1 MHTVSIKV
9 TDNNNVEVK
18 TSGLDYQQF
27 LQVVLTAVEG
37 AADTLIREAKKHVD
51 EVPDIEQQCRDALFD
66 LTNMAFS
73 STLERI
79 DPEGELHPTLTT
91 QAILEAENKIIN
103 EGRLGEVNETEHR

>member
-79 DPEGELHPTLTT
+79 DPDGELHPTLTT

-103 EGRLGEVNETEHR
+103 EGRLGEVKEGS

>member
-27 LQVVLTAVEG
+27 LQVVLTAIEG

-103 EGRLGEVNETEHR
+103 EGRLGEVKEGS

>member
-1 MHTVSIKV
+1 MHTVSIKI
-9 TDNNNVEVK
+9 TDDNTVEVK

-27 LQVVLTAVEG
+27 LQVVLTAIEG

-51 EVPDIEQQCRDALFD
+51 EVPDIEQRCRDALFD

-103 EGRLGEVNETEHR
+103 EGRLGEVKAGS

>member
-1 MHTVSIKV
+1 MHTVSIKI
-9 TDNNNVEVK
+9 TDDNNVEVK

-27 LQVVLTAVEG
+27 LQVVLTAIEG

-51 EVPDIEQQCRDALFD
+51 KVPDIEQQCRDALFD
-66 LTNMAFS
+66 LTNIAFS

-79 DPEGELHPTLTT
+79 DPEGDLHPTLTT

-103 EGRLGEVNETEHR
+103 EGRLGEVKAGS

>member
-1 MHTVSIKV
+1 MHTVSIKI

-27 LQVVLTAVEG
+27 LQVVLTAIEG

-103 EGRLGEVNETEHR
+103 EGRLGEVKAGS

>member
-1 MHTVSIKV
+1 MKTISIKI
-9 TDNNNVEVK
+9 TDDNDVEVK

-27 LQVVLTAVEG
+27 LQVVLTAIEG
-37 AADTLIREAKKHVD
+37 AADTVIRTAKSHVD
-51 EVPDIEQQCRDALFD
+51 KIPDIEQQCRDALFD
-66 LTNMAFS
+66 LTNVAFS

-103 EGRLGEVNETEHR
+103 EGRLGEVKAGS

>member
-1 MHTVSIKV
+1 MHNVNIKI
-9 TDNNNVEVK
+9 TDDGKVEVK
-18 TSGLDYQQF
+18 TSGLNYEQF

-37 AADTLIREAKKHVD
+37 AADTLIREAKNHEDKV
-51 EVPDIEQQCRDALFD
+51 EGITKQCRDALFD
-66 LTNMAFS
+66 ITNMAFS

-103 EGRLGEVNETEHR
+103 EGRLNEVKEGS

>member
-1 MHTVSIKV
+1 MHTVSIKI

-27 LQVVLTAVEG
+27 LQVVLTAIEG
-37 AADTLIREAKKHVD
+37 AADTLLREAKKHVD

-103 EGRLGEVNETEHR
+103 EGRLGEVKAGS

>member
-1 MHTVSIKV
+1 MKTISIKI
-9 TDNNNVEVK
+9 TDDNDVEVK

-37 AADTLIREAKKHVD
+37 AADTVIKAAKEHAD

-73 STLERI
+73 STLARI

-91 QAILEAENKIIN
+91 QAILEAENRIIN
-103 EGRLGEVNETEHR
+103 EGRLGEVKAGS

>member
-1 MHTVSIKV
+1 MHTVSIKI
-9 TDNNNVEVK
+9 TDDNTVEVK

-27 LQVVLTAVEG
+27 LQVVLTAIEG
-37 AADTLIREAKKHVD
+37 AADTLIREAKNHVD
-51 EVPDIEQQCRDALFD
+51 KVPDIEQQCRDALFD

-79 DPEGELHPTLTT
+79 DPEGDLHPTLTT

-103 EGRLGEVNETEHR
+103 EGRLGEVKAGS

>member
-27 LQVVLTAVEG
+27 LQVVLTAIEG

-66 LTNMAFS
+66 LTNIAFS

-103 EGRLGEVNETEHR
+103 EGRLGEVKAGS

>member
-27 LQVVLTAVEG
+27 LQVVLTAIEG
-37 AADTLIREAKKHVD
+37 AADTLIREAKKHAD

-91 QAILEAENKIIN
+91 QAILEAENRIIN
-103 EGRLGEVNETEHR
+103 EGRLGEVKEGS

>member
-1 MHTVSIKV
+1 MHTISIKV

-27 LQVVLTAVEG
+27 LQVVLTAIEG
-37 AADTLIREAKKHVD
+37 AADTLIREAKSHVD

-103 EGRLGEVNETEHR
+103 EGRLGEVKAGS

>member
-1 MHTVSIKV
+1 MHTISIKV

-27 LQVVLTAVEG
+27 LQVVLTAIEG

-103 EGRLGEVNETEHR
+103 EGRLGEVKEGS

>member
-1 MHTVSIKV
+1 MHTVSIKI
-9 TDNNNVEVK
+9 TDDNTVEVK

-27 LQVVLTAVEG
+27 LQVILTAIEG

-66 LTNMAFS
+66 LTNIAFS

-103 EGRLGEVNETEHR
+103 EGRLGEVKAGS

>member
-1 MHTVSIKV
+1 MQTISIKI

-27 LQVVLTAVEG
+27 LQVILTAIEG
-37 AADTLIREAKKHVD
+37 AADTLIREAKKHAD

-66 LTNMAFS
+66 LTNIAFS

-103 EGRLGEVNETEHR
+103 EGRLGEVKAGS

>member
-103 EGRLGEVNETEHR
+103 EGRLGEVKEGS

>member
-1 MHTVSIKV
+1 MHTVSIKI
-9 TDNNNVEVK
+9 TDDNTVEVK

-27 LQVVLTAVEG
+27 LQVVLTAIEG

-103 EGRLGEVNETEHR
+103 EGRLGEVKAGS

>member
-1 MHTVSIKV
+1 MHTISIKV

-27 LQVVLTAVEG
+27 LQVVLTAIEG

-103 EGRLGEVNETEHR
+103 EGRLGEVKAGS

>member
-1 MHTVSIKV
+1 MHTVSIKI
-9 TDNNNVEVK
+9 TDNNEVEVK

-27 LQVVLTAVEG
+27 LQVVLTAIEG
-37 AADTLIREAKKHVD
+37 AADTLIREAKNHVD

-103 EGRLGEVNETEHR
+103 EGRLGEVKEGS

>member
-9 TDNNNVEVK
+9 TNNNNVEVK

-27 LQVVLTAVEG
+27 LQVVLTAIEG

-103 EGRLGEVNETEHR
+103 EGRLGEVKEGS

>member
-1 MHTVSIKV
+1 MHTVSIKI
-9 TDNNNVEVK
+9 TDNNTVEVK

-27 LQVVLTAVEG
+27 LQVVLTAIEG

-103 EGRLGEVNETEHR
+103 EGRLGEVKAGS

>member
-1 MHTVSIKV
+1 MHTVSIKI

-27 LQVVLTAVEG
+27 LQVVLTAIEG

-66 LTNMAFS
+66 LTNIAFS

-103 EGRLGEVNETEHR
+103 EGRLGEVKAGS

>member
-1 MHTVSIKV
+1 MHTVSIKI
-9 TDNNNVEVK
+9 TDDNNVEVK

-27 LQVVLTAVEG
+27 LQVVLTAIEG

-91 QAILEAENKIIN
+91 QAILEAENRIIN
-103 EGRLGEVNETEHR
+103 EGRLGEVKEGS

>member
-1 MHTVSIKV
+1 MHTVSIKI

-27 LQVVLTAVEG
+27 LQVVLTAIEG
-37 AADTLIREAKKHVD
+37 AADTLIKEAKKHVD
-51 EVPDIEQQCRDALFD
+51 EIPDIEQQCRDALFD

-103 EGRLGEVNETEHR
+103 EGRLGEVKAGS

>member
-1 MHTVSIKV
+1 MHTVSINV

-27 LQVVLTAVEG
+27 LQVVLTAIEG

-91 QAILEAENKIIN
+91 QAILEAENRIIN
-103 EGRLGEVNETEHR
+103 EGRLGEVKEGS

>member
-1 MHTVSIKV
+1 MQTISIKI
-9 TDNNNVEVK
+9 TDDNTVEVK

-27 LQVVLTAVEG
+27 LQVVLTAIEG

-103 EGRLGEVNETEHR
+103 EGRLGEVKEGS

>member
-27 LQVVLTAVEG
+27 LQVVLTAIEG
-37 AADTLIREAKKHVD
+37 AADTLIREAKNHVD
-51 EVPDIEQQCRDALFD
+51 KVPDIEQQCRDALFD

-103 EGRLGEVNETEHR
+103 EGRLGEVKAGS

>member
-1 MHTVSIKV
+1 MQTISIKI
-9 TDNNNVEVK
+9 TDNNGVEVK

-27 LQVVLTAVEG
+27 LQVILTAVEG
-37 AADTLIREAKKHVD
+37 AADTVIKAAKSNAY

-103 EGRLGEVNETEHR
+103 EGRLGEVKAGS

>member
-1 MHTVSIKV
+1 MHTVSIKI

-27 LQVVLTAVEG
+27 LQVVLTAIEG

-91 QAILEAENKIIN
+91 QAILEAENRIIN
-103 EGRLGEVNETEHR
+103 EGRLGEVKEGS

>member
-1 MHTVSIKV
+1 MHTVSIKI
-9 TDNNNVEVK
+9 TDDNTVEVK

-27 LQVVLTAVEG
+27 LQVVLTAIEG

-103 EGRLGEVNETEHR
+103 EGRLGEVKEGS

>member
-1 MHTVSIKV
+1 MHTVSIKI
-9 TDNNNVEVK
+9 TDDNTVEVN

-27 LQVVLTAVEG
+27 LQVVLTAIEG
-37 AADTLIREAKKHVD
+37 AADTLIREAKKHAD

-103 EGRLGEVNETEHR
+103 EGRLGEVKEGS

>member
-1 MHTVSIKV
+1 MHTISIKV

-27 LQVVLTAVEG
+27 LQVVLTAIEG

-66 LTNMAFS
+66 LTNIAFS

-103 EGRLGEVNETEHR
+103 EGRLGEVKEGS

>member
-1 MHTVSIKV
+1 MHNVNIKV
-9 TDNNNVEVK
+9 TDDGKVEVK
-18 TSGLDYQQF
+18 TSGLNYEQF

-37 AADTLIREAKKHVD
+37 AADTLISEAKNHEDKV
-51 EVPDIEQQCRDALFD
+51 EGITSQCRDALFD
-66 LTNMAFS
+66 ITNMAFS

-103 EGRLGEVNETEHR
+103 EGRLNEVKEGS

>member
-1 MHTVSIKV
+1 MHTVSIKI
-9 TDNNNVEVK
+9 TDDNDVEVK

-27 LQVVLTAVEG
+27 LQVILTAVEG

-91 QAILEAENKIIN
+91 QAILEAENKISN
-103 EGRLGEVNETEHR
+103 EGRLGEVKEGS